1 LYIFSSVNEQSDDTG
16 AVSST
21 TATSSVSAVNVV
33 GVVDKKGHVDSPNLL
48 TFGLSKKTLGQLGF
62 KFKEDLSVAGPAGS
76 RPIEEKKGKCELDSK
91 LGISIFRFTS
101 LVVIWIVLFLTL

>member
-1 LYIFSSVNEQSDDTG
+1 MLYIFSSVNEQSDDTG
-16 AVSST
+16 AVSSI

-62 KFKEDLSVAGPAGS
+62 KFKEDLSVADPAGS
-76 RPIEEKKGKCELDSK
+76 RQVEEKKGKCELDLK
-91 LGISIFRFTS
+91 LGNPNFSFT
-101 LVVIWIVLFLTL
+101 I